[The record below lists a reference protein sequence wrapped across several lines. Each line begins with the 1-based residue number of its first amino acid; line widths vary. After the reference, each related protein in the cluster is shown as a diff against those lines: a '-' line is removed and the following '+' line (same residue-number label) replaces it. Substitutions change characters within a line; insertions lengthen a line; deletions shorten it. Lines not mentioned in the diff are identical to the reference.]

1 MLLRWN
7 ALRKPFPF
15 FFDGAAAKEEI
26 FATQIICFANQN
38 GDKDVSPLQRR
49 GGLRALHPRKLLKK
63 FDQNFS

>member
-15 FFDGAAAKEEI
+15 FFDGAAAKEER
-26 FATQIICFANQN
+26 ICFANQN